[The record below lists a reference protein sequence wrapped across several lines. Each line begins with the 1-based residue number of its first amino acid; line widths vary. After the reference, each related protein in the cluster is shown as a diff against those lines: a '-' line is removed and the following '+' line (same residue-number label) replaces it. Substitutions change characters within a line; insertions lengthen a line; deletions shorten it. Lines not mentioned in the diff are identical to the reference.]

1 MTPRDELA
9 DAPTEAASDQD
20 AAPRSSTPAPG
31 TVLAGRYRLLRPLGA
46 GGMGSVF
53 LADQL
58 ALDKP
63 VAIKLIQERFGGD
76 PAIARRFVQ
85 EARAASTIDHQHVVE
100 ILDFGELDDG
110 ALYLVMEYLDGEDL
124 AQTLRRCGSLRWER
138 VVHIGEAI
146 AWALAAAHTRGIV
159 HRDIKPANCVR
170 VARPGDPDFIKVL
183 DFGLAKVVAD
193 RPADERSLT
202 HTGALIGT
210 PGYIAP
216 ELYRGR
222 KADHRVDLFA
232 VGAVLF
238 KLLTGELPQGRGDR
252 ARLAETGAPEALQA
266 VIERALADDPEDRPA
281 TAEALAQALRAIP
294 RVAAD
299 APTQLAQVDA
309 DAPTQLPYPASPA
322 PTASADATRPSDPAA
337 PRELTPLSS
346 LVTVERDGDRVRL
359 SMGLPVLAILGVV
372 VALLAGVLWTQ
383 LRAPPSTAPPT
394 SAPLAAADAPPPA
407 LGDAKPEEVDAPP
420 TSPANTDAA
429 TSTGDPRDGS
439 ESATTA
445 AATADSSTADSSTA
459 ATDAD
464 PSTTTL
470 STLRRRI
477 QRRCPQPM
485 STPTVVVSW
494 QTDDA
499 GAIAGKVRVKQVG
512 ERSASPV
519 YRDCVAARPRDSD
532 LRWPPNERLSLRV
545 AGSR

>member
-1 MTPRDELA
+1 
-9 DAPTEAASDQD
+9 
-20 AAPRSSTPAPG
+20 
-31 TVLAGRYRLLRPLGA
+31 VIAGRYRLLRPLGA

-110 ALYLVMEYLDGEDL
+110 GLYLVMEYLDGEDL
-124 AQTLRRCGSLRWER
+124 AQTLRRRGPLRWER

-146 AWALAAAHTRGIV
+146 AWALAAAHARGIV

-170 VARPGDPDFIKVL
+170 VARAGDPDFIKVL
-183 DFGLAKVVAD
+183 DFGLAKVIAD
-193 RPADERSLT
+193 RPADEHSLT

-252 ARLAETGAPEALQA
+252 ARLAEAGAPETLQE
-266 VIERALADDPEDRPA
+266 VIKRALADDPEDRPA

-299 APTQLAQVDA
+299 APTQLAQVDEGA
-309 DAPTQLPYPASPA
+309 LPDAPTQLP
-322 PTASADATRPSDPAA
+322 DATSTVPITSAATRPSPSDPAA
-337 PRELTPLSS
+337 PREPTPLSS
-346 LVTVERDGDRVRL
+346 LVTVERDGARVRF
-359 SMGLPVLAILGVV
+359 SMGLPVLALLGVV
-372 VALLAGVLWTQ
+372 VALLTGVLWTQ
-383 LRAPPSTAPPT
+383 LRVRPPPPEPASPT
-394 SAPLAAADAPPPA
+394 LATADASSTQPSIR
-407 LGDAKPEEVDAPP
+407 DAKSDAPRTASTVDEVDAPP
-420 TSPANTDAA
+420 TSPTFADAT
-429 TSTGDPRDGS
+429 TSTSDAGEVS
-439 ESATTA
+439 NSSTSATADNSTTA
-445 AATADSSTADSSTA
+445 A
-459 ATDAD
+459 DAD

-470 STLRRRI
+470 PALRRRI
-477 QRRCPQPM
+477 QRKCPQPM

-494 QTDDA
+494 QTDGA
-499 GAIAGKVRVKQVG
+499 GAITGKVRVKRVG
-512 ERSASPV
+512 ERSASPA
-519 YRDCVAARPRDSD
+519 YRDCVAARPRDRD